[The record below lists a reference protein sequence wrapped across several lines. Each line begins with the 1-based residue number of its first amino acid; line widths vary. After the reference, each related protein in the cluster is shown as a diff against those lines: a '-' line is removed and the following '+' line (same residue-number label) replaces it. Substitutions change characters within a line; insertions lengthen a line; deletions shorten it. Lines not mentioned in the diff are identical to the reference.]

1 MTIMTDRSQNIR
13 SSYIPRQYG
22 RLFKSLIYVL
32 RPAVCVEFGI
42 LDGYSTIVIAYTLK
56 RLNGGGHLYSYDLFE
71 QYPYNHAIQD
81 QIRARIT
88 RFGLD
93 EYVTVSQGDVRDV
106 WRAYQEHSVD
116 FLHVDVSNTGDVL
129 ADVLLTWNS
138 RLRDGGCIVFEGG
151 SPFRD
156 EISWMK
162 ENRKAKLHP
171 VLKKNAIL
179 KKDYTFAVIHP
190 YPSIVLCSKHVRA
203 SAQSLREWTAE
214 RDSVLAAHSPMD
226 EGSLKQLLEEF

>member
-1 MTIMTDRSQNIR
+1 MTIAADRSQNVR

-22 RLFKSLIYVL
+22 RLFKSLVYVL

-42 LDGYSTIVIAYTLK
+42 LDGYSTVVIAHTLK
-56 RLNGGGHLYSYDLFE
+56 RLNSGGHLYTYDLFE
-71 QYPYNHAIQD
+71 HYPYNHAIQH
-81 QIRARIT
+81 QIQARIT

-93 EYVTVSQGDVRDV
+93 EYVTVGRGDVRDV
-106 WRAYQEHSVD
+106 WRDYQEDSVD

-138 RLRDGGCIVFEGG
+138 RVRHGGCIVFEGG

-156 EISWMK
+156 EISWMT

-171 VLKKNAIL
+171 ALKENAIL
-179 KKDYTFAVIHP
+179 KRDYTFAVIHP
-190 YPSIVLCSKHVRA
+190 YPSIVLCSKQVRP
-203 SAQSLREWTAE
+203 SKQSFRQW
-214 RDSVLAAHSPMD
+214 AADVDPAVAAPSDMD
-226 EGSLKQLLEEF
+226 EERLKQLLEEF